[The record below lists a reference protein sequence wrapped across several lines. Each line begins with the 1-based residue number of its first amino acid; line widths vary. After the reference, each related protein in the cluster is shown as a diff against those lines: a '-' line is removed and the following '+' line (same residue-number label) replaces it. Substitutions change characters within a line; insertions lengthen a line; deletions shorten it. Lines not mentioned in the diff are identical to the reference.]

1 MKEFNKI
8 VSSCYRNS
16 PNVFK
21 ARFNKEVLKRTKWK
35 DESEKMQY
43 LRTKKCIRWSEKE
56 ENMQTSESKD
66 VSKQKLPELKPKEEK
81 SNEEQHQLRELLKYK
96 AA

>member
-1 MKEFNKI
+1 
-8 VSSCYRNS
+8 
-16 PNVFK
+16 
-21 ARFNKEVLKRTKWK
+21 
-35 DESEKMQY
+35 
-43 LRTKKCIRWSEKE
+43 
-56 ENMQTSESKD
+56 MQTSESKD

>member
-43 LRTKKCIRWSEKE
+43 LRTKNVLDDLKKKKIC
-56 ENMQTSESKD
+56 
-66 VSKQKLPELKPKEEK
+66 KQV
-81 SNEEQHQLRELLKYK
+81 K
-96 AA
+96 AKMLVNRNFQNLN